1 MEAWRNCKNDPVKFL
16 THCSPLKY
24 FSEWPKAKFIISLR
38 VTSELS
44 LKFIVDKPAEIS

>member
-16 THCSPLKY
+16 THCSSLKY
-24 FSEWPKAKFIISLR
+24 VEWPKAKLIISLR